1 MKKYILLLIV
11 LLSVAKFYAQPP
23 LYNDLLILYVD
34 GNYKKLAAKA
44 EKYTLKDDT
53 KNDPYAYLWTAK
65 ALYKISQMNDQDEMY
80 KNAYKDCIGFMA
92 KCIKKDKTHEVYDKE
107 KDFIFE
113 LKSSII
119 ENTINEYVSKNYKKA
134 QDYCKKLLSIFPD
147 DVSTRFM
154 DAACRFQNKDVPGA
168 NTIWNENQRA
178 FELITNID
186 SLNDKEKEFLR
197 LAVIESMK
205 CFKENKQAERGKNI
219 GERAKKWFTDDDFK
233 AVLNSL

>member
-11 LLSVAKFYAQPP
+11 LLSITKFYAQPP

-44 EKYTLKDDT
+44 EKYTLKDET
-53 KNDPYAYLWTAK
+53 KNDPYAYLWTSK
-65 ALYKISQMNDQDEMY
+65 ALFKISQMNEKDEMY

-113 LKSSII
+113 LKNSII

-147 DVSTRFM
+147 DVSTKFM
-154 DAACRFQNKDVPGA
+154 DAACRFQNKDIPGA

-178 FELITNID
+178 FELINSIEN
-186 SLNDKEKEFLR
+186 LNDKEREFLR

-205 CFKENKQAERGKNI
+205 CFKENKQPERAKNI
-219 GERAKKWFTDDDFK
+219 GEKAKKWFTDDDFK
-233 AVLNSL
+233 ATLNSL

>member
-11 LLSVAKFYAQPP
+11 FLSVTKFYAQPP

-53 KNDPYAYLWTAK
+53 KNDPYAYLWTSK

-92 KCIKKDKTHEVYDKE
+92 KCIKKDKTHEIYDKE

-113 LKSSII
+113 LKNSII

-147 DVSTRFM
+147 DVPTKFM
-154 DAACRFQNKDVPGA
+154 DATCRFQNKDIPGA

-178 FELITNID
+178 FELINTID
-186 SLNDKEKEFLR
+186 HMNDKEKEFFR
-197 LAVIESMK
+197 LAIIESMK

-219 GERAKKWFTDDDFK
+219 GEKAKIWFTDDDFK
-233 AVLNSL
+233 VVLNSL

>member
-11 LLSVAKFYAQPP
+11 LLSVTKFYAQPP

-44 EKYTLKDDT
+44 EKYTLKEET
-53 KNDPYAYLWTAK
+53 KNDPYAYLWTSK
-65 ALYKISQMNDQDEMY
+65 ALYKISQMNEQDEMY
-80 KNAYKDCIGFMA
+80 KNAYKDCISFMA

-113 LKSSII
+113 LKNSMI
-119 ENTINEYVSKNYKKA
+119 ENTINEYDSKNYKKA
-134 QDYCKKLLSIFPD
+134 QDFCKKLLSIFPD
-147 DVSTRFM
+147 DIYTKFM
-154 DAACRFQNKDVPGA
+154 DAVCRFQNKDIPGA

-178 FELITNID
+178 FELINSID
-186 SLNDKEKEFLR
+186 NLNDKEKEFFR
-197 LAVIESMK
+197 LAIMESMK

-219 GERAKKWFTDDDFK
+219 GEKAKKWFTDDDFK
-233 AVLNSL
+233 LILNSL